1 MLLVL
6 VAWLL
11 MLLTLAIW
19 LRALHG
25 MPIYTHTPLQGDSQ
39 RLQLRTLVR
48 ITQLLLSL
56 ALGLL
61 ALHFTLPQETQEHA
75 PPPASLHTNTSRHS
89 QKAADVMP
97 AHNWSGAL

>member
-1 MLLVL
+1 MIFLLI
-6 VAWLL
+6 AWLL

-25 MPIYTHTPLQGDSQ
+25 LPIYTHSPLQSDSQ

-48 ITQLLLSL
+48 ITQVLLSL

-61 ALHFTLPQETQEHA
+61 VLHFTLPPEAKQNAAQTAELRTNASGRGLNASAHA
-75 PPPASLHTNTSRHS
+75 
-89 QKAADVMP
+89 P
-97 AHNWSGAL
+97 AHNVSG